1 VVFKLLVFYAGAPMA
16 DVRSTKGAELRV
28 FSLMAGGRR
37 TARCIAGLLG
47 MALCAFVPAV
57 AGAEPG
63 HRAGPSLVSPR
74 GGPLA
79 QPGAVNAGSPTLC
92 DANVTGSVNGG
103 LVVAPGKRYC
113 LTGARINGSL
123 SVPAGSGVI
132 VKESTINGG
141 VRSTEGATEVLIC
154 ASRVNGMTTIQN
166 GGGRILVGA
175 DVDDGSTECPGNI
188 LHGGITIGSN
198 VAGIELEGNWITG
211 PVTLVDNE
219 GAAFEGSDVGAEIEL
234 NHMAGPLSC
243 TSNSPA
249 PVNDGLPNEVTGPE
263 LGQCTGF

>member
-1 VVFKLLVFYAGAPMA
+1 
-16 DVRSTKGAELRV
+16 LRA
-28 FSLMAGGRR
+28 FSLIADGRT
-37 TARCIAGLLG
+37 TARHIAGLVG
-47 MALCAFVPAV
+47 IGLCAVAPAV

-63 HRAGPSLVSPR
+63 HRAGPSLVPTS
-74 GGPLA
+74 GTPLA
-79 QPGAVNAGSPTLC
+79 QQGTVKAGSPAPC

-123 SVPAGSGVI
+123 SLPAGSGVI

-141 VRSTEGATEVLIC
+141 IRSTEGASEVLVC

-166 GGGRILVGA
+166 GSGRILIGA
-175 DVDDGSTECPGNI
+175 DVDDGSTECPGNV
-188 LHGGITIGSN
+188 LHGGVTIGSN

-219 GAAFEGSDVGAEIEL
+219 GPAFEGSDVGAEIEL
-234 NHMAGPLSC
+234 NHIAGPLSC
-243 TSNSPA
+243 MSNSPA
-249 PVNDGLPNEVTGPE
+249 PVNDGLPNDVTGPE
-263 LGQCTGF
+263 LGQCMGF

>member
-1 VVFKLLVFYAGAPMA
+1 MAEAP
-16 DVRSTKGAELRV
+16 STKGAELRA
-28 FSLMAGGRR
+28 FSLMLGGHRA
-37 TARCIAGLLG
+37 ARGIASLLG
-47 MALCAFVPAV
+47 VALCAVAPAA

-63 HRAGPSLVSPR
+63 HH
-74 GGPLA
+74 GGPPSVPANFAGAPPA
-79 QPGAVNAGSPTLC
+79 QSGAVKAGSPTLC
-92 DANVTGSVNGG
+92 DAIITGSINGG

-113 LTGARINGSL
+113 LIGARIDGSM

-141 VRSTEGATEVLIC
+141 VRSTEGATEMLIC

-166 GGGRILVGA
+166 GGGKILIGA

-198 VAGIELEGNWITG
+198 AAGIELEGNWIMG

-219 GAAFEGSDVGAEIEL
+219 GPAFEGSDVGAEIEL
-234 NHMAGPLSC
+234 NHIAGPLIC
-243 TSNSPA
+243 MSNSPA

-263 LGQCTGF
+263 LGQCAGF